1 MVNEQIMIDTVS
13 RMIEA
18 GIDDATIISTLT
30 DAGLTQEQCLQIID
44 KVKQPPVQEEVQQN
58 TSPSIQ
64 EVQNLKN
71 VVEAQSDVQ
80 SIHAQTTSTILDDH
94 EQQLAEVSD
103 KINSIQSTISSNQ
116 SPKTDSS
123 LAYRLSVLEKK
134 LEEVN
139 SISKAQLDLMQ
150 KILEANRKILTE
162 LEAKK

>member
-44 KVKQPPVQEEVQQN
+44 RVKQPPVKEEAPQN
-58 TSPSIQ
+58 NSPTIQ

-71 VVEAQSDVQ
+71 VVEAQSDAQ
-80 SIHAQTTSTILDDH
+80 TIHAQNTSTILDEH
-94 EQQLAEVSD
+94 EQQLAEVSG
-103 KINSIQSTISSNQ
+103 KINSIQSAISTKQN
-116 SPKTDSS
+116 PKTDSS
-123 LAYRLSVLEKK
+123 LAYRLSALEQK

-139 SISKAQLDLMQ
+139 SACKAQLDLMQ
-150 KILEANRKILTE
+150 KILEVNRKVLTE

>member
-44 KVKQPPVQEEVQQN
+44 RVKQPPVKEEVPQN
-58 TSPSIQ
+58 NSPTIQ

-71 VVEAQSDVQ
+71 VVEAQSDAQ
-80 SIHAQTTSTILDDH
+80 TIHAQNTSTILDEH
-94 EQQLAEVSD
+94 EQQLAEVSG

-116 SPKTDSS
+116 NPKTDSS
-123 LAYRLSVLEKK
+123 TAYRLSTIEQK

-139 SISKAQLDLMQ
+139 SASKAQLDLMQ
-150 KILEANRKILTE
+150 KILEINRKVLTE

>member
-44 KVKQPPVQEEVQQN
+44 RVKQPPVKEEVQQN
-58 TSPSIQ
+58 NSPSIQ

-71 VVEAQSDVQ
+71 VIEEQSDVQ
-80 SIHAQTTSTILDDH
+80 IINAQNTSTILDEH
-94 EQQLAEVSD
+94 EQQIAEVSG
-103 KINSIQSTISSNQ
+103 KINSIQSAISTNQ
-116 SPKTDSS
+116 NTKPDSS
-123 LAYRLSVLEKK
+123 IAYRLSAIEQK

-139 SISKAQLDLMQ
+139 SACKAQLDLMQ
-150 KILEANRKILTE
+150 KIIEINRRVLTE